1 MSKKAL
7 ITGITGQDG
16 SYLAELLLSKGYEVH
31 GIIRRS
37 SSFNTGRIDHIF
49 DKLKL
54 HYGDVT
60 DSLMM
65 YRLIYEIMP
74 DEIYNLAAQSHVKV
88 SFETPMY
95 TGQVDGLGLLNIL
108 EPVKQLKENGF
119 DIKIYQASTSEMFGS
134 SPAPQNEKT
143 PLHPRS
149 PYGAAKVYAYWLAKT
164 YRDSYGI
171 FIANGILFNHESSR
185 RGDTFVTK
193 KIVNAAKKIKHR
205 FWEQHALSWSDT
217 PDKKLDFEP
226 IVLGNLDAKRDWG
239 HAKDYVRS
247 MWMML
252 QHHKPDDFVIGTGNV
267 YTVREFIQIVFYHL
281 NIGDIEWKGDEGY
294 VEGFLVIKTDP
305 KYKRPLEVDFLQ
317 ADITKAAKELNW
329 LPDYDLH
336 DLVNEMI
343 NVEKFDD

>member
-1 MSKKAL
+1 MKTAL

-16 SYLAELLLSKGYEVH
+16 SYLAELLLEKGYEVH

-49 DKLKL
+49 DQLHL

-65 YRLIYEIMP
+65 YKLIFDLVP

-88 SFETPMY
+88 SFEAPMY

-108 EPVKQLKENGF
+108 EPVRQLKENGF
-119 DIKIYQASTSEMFGS
+119 NIKVYQASTSEMFGS
-134 SPAPQNEKT
+134 SPAPQDENT

-149 PYGAAKVYAYWLAKT
+149 PYGAAKIYAYWLAKT

-171 FIANGILFNHESSR
+171 FISNGILFNHESSR

-193 KIVNAAKKIKHR
+193 KIVNAAQKLKENISEYRIDRWDRPDAVLKIN
-205 FWEQHALSWSDT
+205 
-217 PDKKLDFEP
+217 P
-226 IVLGNLDAKRDWG
+226 IILGNLDAKRDWG

-252 QHHKPDDFVIGTGNV
+252 QQEQPDDFVVGTGETH
-267 YTVREFIQIVFYHL
+267 TVREFLQSVFWHL
-281 NIGDIEWKGDEGY
+281 KLGDITWKGDEGY
-294 VEGFLVIKTDP
+294 LDDILVVKTDP
-305 KYKRPLEVDFLQ
+305 RYKRPLEVDFLQ
-317 ADITKAAKELNW
+317 ANPLKVKRILGWE
-329 LPDYDLH
+329 PIYDFN
-336 DLVNEMI
+336 DLIDEMI
-343 NVEKFDD
+343 NGDEYV